1 MTNLAIVTKSEIAS
15 FRAAGVAIAAGEGKL
30 EAAMV
35 AMRDE
40 SGKYSRVTEEIY
52 NMLRDDAQLAYI
64 AKRLGLCG
72 NVASDAAIEKARAWD
87 AENVKGDNAELRAT
101 YRGAFRVNWFR
112 ACGKTGFPVYGKN
125 AGNTNKTGKGKNAAG
140 APATGK
146 GKGKGAATPQNAPVA
161 PVMVAPAKVTAKD
174 IATASKAIGGLGDLD
189 RAFRRAAALLDAVAK
204 KNAKLEG
211 SQPYVELAARLYS
224 ELAKLP
230 IVE

>member
-1 MTNLAIVTKSEIAS
+1 MTNLAILSETEIAS
-15 FRAAGVAIAAGEGKL
+15 LESAAFDLGKNEGKL
-30 EAAMV
+30 ETILAGFADTDGKFSRINKANYELVRERCILAYV
-35 AMRDE
+35 A
-40 SGKYSRVTEEIY
+40 GKLGIGTRKVTEATRVKVKEAVK
-52 NMLRDDAQLAYI
+52 LP
-64 AKRLGLCG
+64 
-72 NVASDAAIEKARAWD
+72 
-87 AENVKGDNAELRAT
+87 ENKKL
-101 YRGAFRVNWFR
+101 YGAFRVAFHR
-112 ACGKTGFPVYGKN
+112 ACERVGFPVHGKN

-161 PVMVAPAKVTAKD
+161 PVMVAPAKVTARD

-230 IVE
+230 VVE